1 MSYPIIAPSSR
12 RYKYGDWPVRSFTA
26 MDGAE
31 VRILYGNR
39 RVGHELSL
47 TYENIPDATAEQFL
61 QHFESVTGTYETFA
75 FPQPITGHLG
85 KGWKGN
91 PDIFKAGVGVQW
103 RYKDSPEVVSVY
115 PGVSTVS
122 VSFVAVGYGGS

>member
-1 MSYPIIAPSSR
+1 MTYPTIAPTSR
-12 RYKYGDWPVRSFTA
+12 QFSYGDWPVKKFQSQN
-26 MDGAE
+26 GAE

-61 QHFESVTGTYETFA
+61 RHFESTKGTYETFT
-75 FPQPITGHLG
+75 FPQPITSHLG
-85 KGWKGN
+85 KGWKGAE
-91 PDIFKAGVGVQW
+91 IFNAGVGVQW
-103 RYKDSPEVVSVY
+103 RYKDGPQVTSIY

-122 VSFVAVGYGGS
+122 VSFIAVGYGGF